1 MTVEEL
7 RPLADID
14 ALETLLGEPLVGRKR
29 ERAGAVLAGV
39 SAEVRAVAGRT
50 WATGA
55 PPLAASITL
64 RAAERAIVNPQG
76 LSAEGLGDYSRRF
89 GGTGPA
95 GVYLTDGEREAL
107 EKLTESSGLVSV
119 PVERDVT
126 LGDPAVLSH
135 PTVRM

>member
-1 MTVEEL
+1 MTAEAL
-7 RPLADID
+7 PPLADID

-55 PPLAASITL
+55 PALAVSITL
-64 RAAERAIVNPQG
+64 KAAERAIVNPQG
-76 LSAEGLGDYSRRF
+76 LTAENLGDYGRRF
-89 GGTGPA
+89 GSSGPA

-107 EKLTESSGLVSV
+107 EKLTEASGLVSV
-119 PVERDVT
+119 PVERDVR
-126 LGDPAVLSH
+126 LGGGGLSDPYS
-135 PTVRM
+135 RM